1 VKRLLLLLLAGC
13 PNSDSGN
20 ASTLWL
26 ALEGRETD
34 VKLVEDE
41 PNPY

>member
-13 PNSDSGN
+13 PDTNSGN
-20 ASTLWL
+20 APTLWL
-26 ALEGRETD
+26 ALDGRETD

-41 PNPY
+41 PDPY